1 MSTSRFAY
9 KELPKFEPRYYRQW
23 ARVVKDAFAE
33 RDWNDYLITPAPV
46 AVPSSEVG
54 QPTTYII
61 FTPDASI
68 SARAK
73 AFLSQLIEF
82 RYQPSIETCETAAKI
97 WTVFL
102 QRYGQRSRDDE
113 LRLEAELLSL
123 IKLSTQTLDEYIEKF
138 DNIISSIH
146 ARQEPNQRWD
156 DRKVNMHFIRS
167 KTRIGKHGPHTSA
180 AHTKPCRTIHF
191 NPPAEHITPPIWL
204 RSELSNHRNTPIRP
218 LLLLPLKTRTPP
230 PPQQEHLHFKR
241 PPPDAD
247 ADVEMIEQILV
258 VVDVAVV
265 LADVAA
271 EISEEISLE
280 IPTLGALTVR
290 FRDTLP
296 PTAILNTRIQPPIQ
310 VSMNG
315 VLLNRL
321 HPLHILHRSRQ
332 HPMLLLH
339 LPQIVILNSPQK
351 ITAVAT
357 LYDPAAVSHLQ
368 KIRGSTIPH
377 VRNT

>member
-1 MSTSRFAY
+1 MQASPPTPRRSSLNRSSSDINPLLRPVKPPPKSGQYFSRDMANDLEMMSYSSRLNSSPSSSSAHRPSTNTSRSSTI
-9 KELPKFEPRYYRQW
+9 LSP
-23 ARVVKDAFAE
+23 AFAPNKSRINAGSTE
-33 RDWNDYLITPAPV
+33 KSTCT
-46 AVPSSEVG
+46 SSG
-54 QPTTYII
+54 PWSYPT
-61 FTPDASI
+61 
-68 SARAK
+68 
-73 AFLSQLIEF
+73 
-82 RYQPSIETCETAAKI
+82 
-97 WTVFL
+97 
-102 QRYGQRSRDDE
+102 
-113 LRLEAELLSL
+113 
-123 IKLSTQTLDEYIEKF
+123 
-138 DNIISSIH
+138 
-146 ARQEPNQRWD
+146 
-156 DRKVNMHFIRS
+156 S
-167 KTRIGKHGPHTSA
+167 KTRIGKHGPHISA
-180 AHTKPCRTIHF
+180 VHIKPCLTIRF

-204 RSELSNHRNTPIRP
+204 RSELSNHRNMPIRP

-230 PPQQEHLHFKR
+230 PPQQEHLHLKR
-241 PPPDAD
+241 PLPDAD

-265 LADVAA
+265 LVDAAA

-296 PTAILNTRIQPPIQ
+296 PIAIPNTRIRPPIR
-310 VSMNG
+310 VSTNG

-321 HPLHILHRSRQ
+321 HLHHILHRSRR

-357 LYDPAAVSHLQ
+357 PYDPAAVSRLQ